1 MLKVH
6 FSDSDNSK
14 QVERELL
21 ETLSTLQEIAG
32 AIVSTAWK
40 VPFEDTRGR
49 LFGYADIIN
58 NIAGNISDLF
68 EFYKN

>member
-1 MLKVH
+1 MLKLH

-21 ETLSTLQEIAG
+21 ETIFTLQAITE
-32 AIVSTAWK
+32 AIVKTAWK

-49 LFGYADIIN
+49 LFGYADLIN
-58 NIAGNISDLF
+58 NIAGNISEMF
-68 EFYKN
+68 EFYKD